1 MMEANEMRKLAL
13 GEKPGERGEGGKA
26 GEETLNANQLPGEV
40 QGWPSLADAPS
51 TWLLGARVPGAGRD
65 G

>member
-1 MMEANEMRKLAL
+1 MMEANEMRKLA
-13 GEKPGERGEGGKA
+13 PGERGKGGKA

>member
-40 QGWPSLADAPS
+40 QGWAL
-51 TWLLGARVPGAGRD
+51 TR
-65 G
+65 